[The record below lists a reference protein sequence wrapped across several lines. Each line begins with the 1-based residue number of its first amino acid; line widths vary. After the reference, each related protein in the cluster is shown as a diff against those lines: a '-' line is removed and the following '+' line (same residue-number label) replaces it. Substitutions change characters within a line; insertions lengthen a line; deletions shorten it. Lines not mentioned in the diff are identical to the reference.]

1 MPHRTGAQAH
11 CLHGGAQIMM
21 SNVIEITPFQ
31 VLGRLETVTDFL
43 NAYALTRVP
52 MDDRLLGYVERL
64 RELHRQLDQAMQR
77 QRLKDQLM
85 FSLAVLEPVKPED
98 EEL

>member
-1 MPHRTGAQAH
+1 
-11 CLHGGAQIMM
+11 MM
-21 SNVIEITPFQ
+21 ADLIDITPFQ

-64 RELHRQLDQAMQR
+64 RELHRQLGEAIQR

-85 FSLAVLEPVKPED
+85 FSLAVLEPPKPPVEK
-98 EEL
+98 L